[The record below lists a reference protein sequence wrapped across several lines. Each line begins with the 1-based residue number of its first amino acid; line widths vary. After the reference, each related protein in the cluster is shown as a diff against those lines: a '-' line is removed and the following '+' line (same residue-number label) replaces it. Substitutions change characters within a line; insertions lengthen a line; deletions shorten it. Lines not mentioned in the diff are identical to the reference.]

1 MSRPPATPRRFRRL
15 SLKLISGDLSVPVA
29 DSCRSRLIGL
39 ALLSRTEAG
48 AGLLIPRCRAVHTLG
63 MRFAVDLHFLD
74 GAGAPISVR
83 RAVPARRFA
92 FERRARSVLELP
104 ALDGRDR

>member
-1 MSRPPATPRRFRRL
+1 MAGL
-15 SLKLISGDLSVPVA
+15 SGDVVVPVA
-29 DSCRSRLIGL
+29 ASRRSRLIGL
-39 ALLSRTEAG
+39 ALLSRAQAG

-74 GAGAPISVR
+74 SSGAPVSIR

-104 ALDGRDR
+104 AQAGRDR